1 MKNLEKSEAV
11 LGAQIAAGELFQNE
25 FWQDV
30 EAELDRN
37 KKDAPKV
44 EPRLTK
50 ED

>member
-1 MKNLEKSEAV
+1 MKNIEKLALV
-11 LGAQIAAGELFQNE
+11 VGAQVAAGELFHND

-37 KKDAPKV
+37 KKEAPKV